1 MMGRTGTGAI
11 GDRAGFGLGPVRGVR
26 GGDAQG
32 GRRLFSRRPAMGSGV
47 GSRRGR
53 GTWLAVAVASFAG
66 AALAGWLGLSPSQRP
81 EPKPDAPLPREVVAR
96 AADVRVVDGD
106 TLKLGDATVR
116 LAGLDA
122 PERGQVC
129 QRADGTRFD
138 CGEAAAR
145 HLATLVHR
153 RGVACGVT
161 GRDRYGRAV
170 GLCHADGLDLAEAMV
185 ASGWALALAE
195 GRRGPSRYGVAE
207 AQARSARNGL
217 WEGRFD
223 TPESWRRAH

>member
-1 MMGRTGTGAI
+1 MPGS
-11 GDRAGFGLGPVRGVR
+11 
-26 GGDAQG
+26 
-32 GRRLFSRRPAMGSGV
+32 RRLFARKPAIGG
-47 GSRRGR
+47 GGRARGGR
-53 GTWLAVAVASFAG
+53 ARWIAAAFASFAG
-66 AALAGWLGLSPSQRP
+66 AALAAWFGLAPTPPQQKQP
-81 EPKPDAPLPREVVAR
+81 EALLPREIVVR

-106 TLKLGDATVR
+106 TLRLGDVTVR

-129 QRADGTRFD
+129 QRADGSRFD

-145 HLATLVHR
+145 HLSTLVRR
-153 RGVACGVT
+153 RGVACGIS

-170 GLCHADGLDLAEAMV
+170 GICHAEGVDLAEAMV

-223 TPESWRRAH
+223 TPESWRRAN